1 MKSQQSFPGHHCQNG
16 AECVDGIAQYTCK
29 CARGFEGP
37 LCSNNT
43 DDCASA
49 LCLNNATCV
58 DQITNYTCLC
68 SLGFTGEKNSCRC
81 CQVIMRT
88 SCSHSVRRT
97 VCGDICGDSRHRSQD
112 DFRSGS
118 SSCWEDGQCHQKRS
132 FSGLHSTA
140 RSYFTDLW

>member
-1 MKSQQSFPGHHCQNG
+1 MKSQQSFPGHQCQNG

-29 CARGFEGP
+29 CARGFEGL

-68 SLGFTGEKNSCRC
+68 SLGFTGEKKIHVDVVKWLWEHRVLIPLEGLFVVTFVVTVAIGVKMTSG
-81 CQVIMRT
+81 QVRQ
-88 SCSHSVRRT
+88 VVEKT
-97 VCGDICGDSRHRSQD
+97 VNVIKNGP
-112 DFRSGS
+112 
-118 SSCWEDGQCHQKRS
+118 
-132 FSGLHSTA
+132 LHSTA